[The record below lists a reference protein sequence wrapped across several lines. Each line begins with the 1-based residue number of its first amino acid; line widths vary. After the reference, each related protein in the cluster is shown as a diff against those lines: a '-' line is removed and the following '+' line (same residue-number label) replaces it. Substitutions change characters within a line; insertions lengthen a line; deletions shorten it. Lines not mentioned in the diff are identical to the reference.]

1 MATTTYTTSAA
12 VVPLLPKGYDSAVDL
27 TASHLTAMISSV
39 SRQIDARLA
48 VAYIPF
54 NSTTG
59 TPATP
64 AQIQTIAKYLVA
76 AQALRHL
83 VVGDRNAALR
93 QSANDLQDMA
103 NADLSA
109 YMEKAI
115 VLPPELKTAAVL
127 TPGTAGT
134 YDVDTTEAFIGV
146 EALVTS
152 GDIPTM
158 IPESVKVTSPAGY
171 VQYNYGEDFDIY
183 FNPQHQKWV
192 FRDLRSDFISQS
204 SPTIQYEWTWE
215 RYSRDRTPKGVK
227 SGLFVMG

>member
-12 VVPLLPKGYDSAVDL
+12 VVPLLPKNYDSAVDL

-64 AQIQTIAKYLVA
+64 APIQTIAKYMVT

-83 VVGDRNAALR
+83 AIGDRNAALR
-93 QSANDLQDMA
+93 TAAADMDEMA
-103 NADLSA
+103 MSDLSA
-109 YMEKAI
+109 YVTQAI
-115 VLPPELKTAAVL
+115 VLPPELKTDAVL

-134 YDVDTTEAFIGV
+134 YDIGTTEAFIGV
-146 EALVTS
+146 ESLVTS
-152 GDIPTM
+152 GEIPTL
-158 IPESVKVTSPAGY
+158 IPESVKITSPAGFT
-171 VQYNYGEDFDIY
+171 QYNYGYDFEVY
-183 FNPQHQKWV
+183 FNAQHQKWV
-192 FRDLRSDFISQS
+192 FRDLRNDFIDEA